1 MRQDYCIGVDFGTD
15 SVRALIVDAHN
26 GTELATSVF
35 EYPRWR
41 EGRFCEAAY
50 NKFRQHPLDHIEGL
64 EKTIKSCLAQIGQDA
79 AQYVRAITVGTT
91 GSTPIAVDKSGT
103 PLSLLPEF
111 ADEPDAMFV
120 LWKDHTA
127 VAEAEEINNHAK
139 NFEIDYLQYV
149 GGLYSSEWFWAK
161 LLHILRHN
169 ERVRSA
175 CYSWVEHSDWI
186 PFILTGGN
194 DAKAVRRNIC
204 AAGHKGLYA
213 EAFGGFPPNNF
224 FATLD
229 PLLDGFVDR
238 MRSQAETAD
247 RPAGTLCAEW
257 AINLG
262 LSEEVVI
269 GMGALDAH
277 MGAVGGQI
285 EAYQMSKVIGTSTCD
300 MLVVPKEDMV
310 GKLVKGISGQVDGSI
325 LPGMIGLE
333 AGQSAF
339 GDVYSW
345 LKRFLM
351 WPLDLA
357 TSAEQQYSEE
367 IDAKLLTELNIQAA
381 QLPIDI
387 VGPFALDWFNGR
399 RTPDVNPNVKG
410 LLAGLTLGTTPAE
423 VFKALVEATCFGS
436 RAILERIEQE
446 GIFVKGVDAI
456 GGIAKKSSFVMQ
468 MMADILNRPIR
479 IGATEQ
485 TSALGAAM
493 FAAVV
498 GGLYEN
504 VQEASLKMG
513 KGFSETIYPRA
524 ENVIVFEKRYAQYLR
539 YGALQDIKRQ
549 ETNA

>member
-26 GTELATSVF
+26 GAELATSVF

-41 EGRFCEAAY
+41 EGRFCDPAH

-64 EKTIKSCLAQIGQDA
+64 EKTIKNCLEQLGEDA

-91 GSTPIAVDKSGT
+91 GSTPVAVDERGI
-103 PLSLLPEF
+103 PLSLRPEF
-111 ADEPDAMFV
+111 VEDPDAMFI

-127 VAEAEEINNHAK
+127 IAEAEAINRHAK

-161 LLHILRHN
+161 LLHVLRNN
-169 ERVRSA
+169 ERLQQA

-186 PFILTGGN
+186 PFLLTGGN
-194 DAKAVRRNIC
+194 DAQAVRRNIC

-213 EAFGGFPPNNF
+213 AAFGGFPPNGF

-238 MRSQAETAD
+238 MRGKAEAAD
-247 RPAGTLCAEW
+247 CPAGTLCAEW
-257 AINLG
+257 ATNLG

-300 MLVVPKEDMV
+300 MLVVSKEDMAD
-310 GKLVKGISGQVDGSI
+310 KLVKGISGQVDGSI

-345 LKRFLM
+345 LKQFLM
-351 WPLDLA
+351 WPLELL
-357 TSAEQQYSEE
+357 TSSNQQYAEE
-367 IDAKLLTELNIQAA
+367 IEAKLLADLNIQAA
-381 QLPIDI
+381 ELPIGVDD
-387 VGPFALDWFNGR
+387 PFALDWFNGR
-399 RTPDVNPNVKG
+399 RTPDVNPNMKG
-410 LLAGLTLGTTPAE
+410 LLGGLTLGTTPAD

-436 RAILERIEQE
+436 RAIMERIEQE
-446 GIFVKGVDAI
+446 GIVVKGVDAI
-456 GGIAKKSSFVMQ
+456 GGIAKKSPFVMQ

-498 GGLYEN
+498 GGLYN
-504 VQEASLKMG
+504 DVQEASAKMG
-513 KGFSETIYPRA
+513 KGFSETVYPRA
-524 ENVIVFEKRYAQYLR
+524 EYVDVFEKRYAQYLR
-539 YGALQDIKRQ
+539 YGAMQ
-549 ETNA
+549 EVKQKESMA